1 MGQELNS
8 IKTGTKSAT
17 LSIPEN
23 DGSPVV
29 TDKLML
35 SAEFSAPNVIP
46 FSREEAQTRSGPT
59 NRLGMWFGNHT
70 TSTSARPWKLP
81 LDMEQK
87 TLQSCS
93 KSEATSRGDEKTSF
107 KSARIK

>member
-70 TSTSARPWKLP
+70 TSTSARPWNKKPYKAVQSLRP
-81 LDMEQK
+81 RAEEMEKPALSQLGSNK
-87 TLQSCS
+87 EC
-93 KSEATSRGDEKTSF
+93 A
-107 KSARIK
+107 A